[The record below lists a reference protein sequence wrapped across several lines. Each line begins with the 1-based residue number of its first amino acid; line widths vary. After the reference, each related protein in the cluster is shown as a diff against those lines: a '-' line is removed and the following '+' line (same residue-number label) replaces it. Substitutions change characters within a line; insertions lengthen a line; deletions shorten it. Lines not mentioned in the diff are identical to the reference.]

1 MIGTEGIPSL
11 FTTLASSAKP
21 VCAPDP
27 LDPTTLPET
36 ELTQAG
42 LQTVRVMLNAGWP
55 VQNVVRGSWLGQD
68 GTASNGTVARGWWMA
83 RRWQTRGGRGIA
95 VGGEGGGRAEAGEQ
109 WWAREGGRR
118 VEAGEQRWREIK
130 RQIIVII

>member
-11 FTTLASSAKP
+11 FTTLAGSTKP

-27 LDPTTLPET
+27 LDPTTLPKT
-36 ELTQAG
+36 KLTQAG

-55 VQNVVRGSWLGQD
+55 VQNVVRSSWLGQD
-68 GTASNGTVARGWWMA
+68 GAASNGTVAQGLWMA

-95 VGGEGGGRAEAGEQ
+95 VGREGGGRAEAGEQ
-109 WWAREGGRR
+109 R
-118 VEAGEQRWREIK
+118 
-130 RQIIVII
+130 

>member
-42 LQTVRVMLNAGWP
+42 LQTVRMMLNAGWP
-55 VQNVVRGSWLGQD
+55 VQNVVRGS
-68 GTASNGTVARGWWMA
+68 VKMA
-83 RRWQTRGGRGIA
+83 LQVMALWH
-95 VGGEGGGRAEAGEQ
+95 EGGG
-109 WWAREGGRR
+109 WHEGGRR
-118 VEAGEQRWREIK
+118 VEAEE
-130 RQIIVII
+130 